1 MKATANSLKN
11 KHQWMIFLQLT
22 SIIAIIFSTLFCA
35 TFFTLFADFDITVME
50 LASLFLNTLAV
61 SWIFMITIKLLFKL
75 LVYTVGVIDSK
86 LFTLLFR
93 ELALRRL
100 ISALL
105 IAACLLGACNN
116 PPLAGISK
124 ELNTGM
130 VTTYSKMKPENTVL
144 VMNEEK
150 LGHTQIPLGEKFVVI
165 NEKVQGLVVK
175 DNKIS
180 IGCSLL
186 ITDTQGKELLNESD
200 LFKNGGG
207 IYDQKDAEYLKCTVS
222 TGKPMD
228 YDKEYKVAVK
238 FWDKYGSGTIENKL
252 SISII
257 DIP

>member
-1 MKATANSLKN
+1 
-11 KHQWMIFLQLT
+11 
-22 SIIAIIFSTLFCA
+22 
-35 TFFTLFADFDITVME
+35 
-50 LASLFLNTLAV
+50 
-61 SWIFMITIKLLFKL
+61 
-75 LVYTVGVIDSK
+75 
-86 LFTLLFR
+86 
-93 ELALRRL
+93 
-100 ISALL
+100 
-105 IAACLLGACNN
+105 
-116 PPLAGISK
+116 
-124 ELNTGM
+124 
-130 VTTYSKMKPENTVL
+130 
-144 VMNEEK
+144 MNEEK

-186 ITDTQGKELLNESD
+186 ITDSQWKELLNEPD

-238 FWDKYGSGTIENKL
+238 FWDKYGSGSIENKL